1 VPLRT
6 ETAMIVTHQRPHHRV
21 VPRPSPAAPSPGAPP
36 ALIVPFDYAA
46 SFELAGIPGNVV
58 EGVINISVEGIFVA
72 VAIGYG
78 FEEERGRPIT
88 VSPGADLVAPGD
100 ITLSQVP
107 ADALISGFRVDPHFE
122 TVVFQSSATNGQNG
136 RLSTQPLPAAFVSQL
151 FQSVKPP
158 ADISFLFS
166 MVDTSSGRELQDEPT
181 NNLASLGISN
191 GERPFRLLARPLSF
205 LPRSTIRL
213 QVIEQSQD
221 VQGTLFIVL
230 YGYKILGA
238 AGCSESMW
246 RALLDSH
253 TTEAEGFRGISERV
267 IPFDYV
273 TKFDISGRPG
283 NVVEDEVTVNVEG
296 GFVTTSL
303 GYGLAVG
310 DQGVQLQGAALS
322 RSAASVNL
330 SQQKLSAFPAD
341 ALRQG
346 FRIRPDLIRFAFRDT
361 GVLSD
366 SLPLALAPRI
376 FETLNRPEDVSFRY
390 TIFDSGTGRELQNLP
405 INNIAG
411 LGIANGKRPFKH
423 LARPMV
429 FQPRSTIRVTVEERF
444 GRGTLFIVFQG
455 FKVLGAGL
463 AGGRL

>member
-1 VPLRT
+1 MV
-6 ETAMIVTHQRPHHRV
+6 VTQQRPHRRV
-21 VPRPSPAAPSPGAPP
+21 VPGPARAAPPPGAPP

-46 SFELAGIPGNVV
+46 SFELSGVPGNVV

-78 FEEERGRPIT
+78 FEEDRGRPIT
-88 VSPGADLVAPGD
+88 VSLGTDPVAPGD

-107 ADALISGFRVDPHFE
+107 ADALISGFRVDPRFE
-122 TVVFQSSATNGQNG
+122 TVVFQSNAANGQNG
-136 RLSTQPLPAAFVSQL
+136 QLSAQQLPAAFVSQL

-455 FKVLGAGL
+455 YKVLGASL

>member
-1 VPLRT
+1 MV
-6 ETAMIVTHQRPHHRV
+6 VTQQRPHRRV
-21 VPRPSPAAPSPGAPP
+21 VPGPARAAPPPGAPP

-46 SFELAGIPGNVV
+46 SFELSGVPGNVV

-78 FEEERGRPIT
+78 FEEDRGRPIT
-88 VSPGADLVAPGD
+88 VSLGTDPVAPGD

>member
-1 VPLRT
+1 MV
-6 ETAMIVTHQRPHHRV
+6 VTQQRPHRRV
-21 VPRPSPAAPSPGAPP
+21 VPGPARAAPPPGAPP

-46 SFELAGIPGNVV
+46 SFELSGVPGNVV

>member
-1 VPLRT
+1 
-6 ETAMIVTHQRPHHRV
+6 V

-36 ALIVPFDYAA
+36 PLIVPFDYAA

-122 TVVFQSSATNGQNG
+122 TVVFQGSATNGQNG

-273 TKFDISGRPG
+273 TKFDISGRSG

-310 DQGVQLQGAALS
+310 DQGVRLQGAALS
-322 RSAASVNL
+322 RSAASVDL

-444 GRGTLFIVFQG
+444 GRGTLFVVFQG

>member
-1 VPLRT
+1 
-6 ETAMIVTHQRPHHRV
+6 
-21 VPRPSPAAPSPGAPP
+21 
-36 ALIVPFDYAA
+36 
-46 SFELAGIPGNVV
+46 
-58 EGVINISVEGIFVA
+58 
-72 VAIGYG
+72 
-78 FEEERGRPIT
+78 
-88 VSPGADLVAPGD
+88 
-100 ITLSQVP
+100 
-107 ADALISGFRVDPHFE
+107 
-122 TVVFQSSATNGQNG
+122 
-136 RLSTQPLPAAFVSQL
+136 
-151 FQSVKPP
+151 
-158 ADISFLFS
+158 
-166 MVDTSSGRELQDEPT
+166 VDTSSGRELQDEPT

>member
-1 VPLRT
+1 MV
-6 ETAMIVTHQRPHHRV
+6 VTHQRPHRRV
-21 VPRPSPAAPSPGAPP
+21 VSGPSAGLRSPGAPP
-36 ALIVPFDYAA
+36 ALIIPFDYAA
-46 SFELAGIPGNVV
+46 SFELTGIPGNVV

-72 VAIGYG
+72 VAVGYG
-78 FEEERGRPIT
+78 FEEERGRPT
-88 VSPGADLVAPGD
+88 AVTPGADPVPPGD
-100 ITLSQVP
+100 ITLSQIP
-107 ADALISGFRVDPHFE
+107 ADALISGFRVDPRFE

-136 RLSTQPLPAAFVSQL
+136 QLTSQPLPAAFLSQV

-158 ADISFLFS
+158 ADLSFLFS

-191 GERPFRLLARPLSF
+191 GERPFRLLAQPLSF

-213 QVIEQSQD
+213 QVIERSQD

-238 AGCSESMW
+238 AGCSESAW

-253 TTEAEGFRGISERV
+253 TKAAEGFGGIAERV

-273 TKFDISGRPG
+273 TKFELSGRPG
-283 NVVEDEVTVNVEG
+283 NTVEDEVTVNVEG

-310 DQGVQLQGAALS
+310 DQAVPLQA
-322 RSAASVNL
+322 AASGGNGTFDL
-330 SQQKLSAFPAD
+330 SQQKLSALPAS

-346 FRIRPDLIRFAFRDT
+346 FRIRPDFIRFAFRDS
-361 GVLSD
+361 GVLSS

-376 FETLNRPEDVSFRY
+376 FESLNQPEDVSFRY

-423 LARPMV
+423 LARPML
-429 FQPRSTIRVTVEERF
+429 FQPRSTIRVTVEEHF

-455 FKVLGAGL
+455 YKVLGPSL